1 MEFESGTSRRTG
13 GRAGLLTILTLTQAL
28 LLRRTAFADES
39 VRDHTT
45 AVLATLPSG
54 LLDPGDLL
62 VAEASGIDGQARTRV
77 SLCHPPRARGR
88 LSALNAGCS
97 VPLGTSA
104 LLRAP
109 LLHATFHMPGQEY
122 LFASF
127 HGEDHA
133 RGTDVVLN
141 ALYKLA
147 ETMPAHRL
155 VVGVDADTHVVGVP
169 RRHRE
174 EPQSQTAP
182 PDTELETAHIVVNK
196 EALKRWPLAVLR
208 AAANCLDREPLSSHS
223 HPSLR

>member
-1 MEFESGTSRRTG
+1 
-13 GRAGLLTILTLTQAL
+13 
-28 LLRRTAFADES
+28 
-39 VRDHTT
+39 
-45 AVLATLPSG
+45 
-54 LLDPGDLL
+54 
-62 VAEASGIDGQARTRV
+62 
-77 SLCHPPRARGR
+77 
-88 LSALNAGCS
+88 
-97 VPLGTSA
+97 
-104 LLRAP
+104 
-109 LLHATFHMPGQEY
+109 MPGQEY

-182 PDTELETAHIVVNK
+182 PDTELETAHMVVNK
-196 EALKRWPLAVLR
+196 KALKRWPGCAEGGSQLPRPR
-208 AAANCLDREPLSSHS
+208 AAFLPL
-223 HPSLR
+223 PTFWG

>member
-1 MEFESGTSRRTG
+1 M
-13 GRAGLLTILTLTQAL
+13 TQAL

-62 VAEASGIDGQARTRV
+62 VAEASGIDGQARACV

-97 VPLGTSA
+97 VLWA
-104 LLRAP
+104 LLLYCSTPCAP
-109 LLHATFHMPGQEY
+109 LARPRLMPGQEY

-182 PDTELETAHIVVNK
+182 PDTELETAHMVVNK
-196 EALKRWPLAVLR
+196 EAS
-208 AAANCLDREPLSSHS
+208 NGCLWLC
-223 HPSLR
+223 